1 MSRYFTIQQLS
12 PFVVGVW
19 MLAGWTPAVSSQD
32 RGATDRTAPV
42 RYTALAVRTV
52 GITATQPIEIN
63 IQRWTTNAEHDAL
76 NVEMMEGGQ
85 GPLLRAMRAMPDI
98 GRVSSPGAVG
108 FPLKYARRV
117 PRADGAEQV
126 TLITER
132 QMSFWEV
139 TQMPR
144 STDYPFTLIE
154 FNLDA
159 RGEGQGR
166 VLVATLLSYNRA
178 SRMLTIENF
187 EHAPVLLQGVRRVN

>member
-1 MSRYFTIQQLS
+1 MTRHLTRLL
-12 PFVVGVW
+12 PWLVVLAF
-19 MLAGWTPAVSSQD
+19 MLAAWPGRVASQD
-32 RGATDRTAPV
+32 RGTTDRTAPV

-52 GITATQPIEIN
+52 GVTITQPIELTIE
-63 IQRWTTNAEHDAL
+63 RWTTNAEHDAL

-85 GPLLRAMRAMPDI
+85 APLLKAMRAMPDI
-98 GRVSSPGAVG
+98 GRVSSPGTVG
-108 FPLKYARRV
+108 FPLKYARRQ

-139 TQMPR
+139 SQMPR

-166 VLVATLLSYNRA
+166 VLVATYLSYDRA
-178 SRMLTIENF
+178 SRMLTIENY
-187 EHAPVLLQGVRRVN
+187 EHAPVLLQGVRRVD